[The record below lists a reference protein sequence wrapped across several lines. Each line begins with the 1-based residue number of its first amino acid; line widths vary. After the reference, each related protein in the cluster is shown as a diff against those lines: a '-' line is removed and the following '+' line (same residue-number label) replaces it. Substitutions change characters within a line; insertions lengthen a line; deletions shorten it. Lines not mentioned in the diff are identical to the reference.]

1 MVDNLASFPPVRG
14 LMFSAAPLV
23 EAPCPGPRRR
33 VSILLETSTRRPH
46 VPRPSDRDARLV
58 FSSFY
63 ARCASCHDFDVAFP
77 GRLRRAAVGVLGYSA
92 ARAPLG
98 YVYVRLGVVN
108 MALHPPSPLS
118 ERKYGQET
126 RGSRSL
132 DLHLSALSDHYHMRI
147 VVDRVMHPMLHRLLS
162 NKRTLCEVDSD
173 ERVSEEDVIGQENIT
188 QHSGRIMS

>member
-1 MVDNLASFPPVRG
+1 MFLGPATETLAW
-14 LMFSAAPLV
+14 
-23 EAPCPGPRRR
+23 C
-33 VSILLETSTRRPH
+33 
-46 VPRPSDRDARLV
+46 
-58 FSSFY
+58 SFY

-77 GRLRRAAVGVLGYSA
+77 GRLRRAAVGLLGYSA
-92 ARAPLG
+92 RPAPRLRAT
-98 YVYVRLGVVN
+98 VRLGVVN

-118 ERKYGQET
+118 ERKYGRET

-162 NKRTLCEVDSD
+162 HKRTLCEVDSD